1 MTMGNGNS
9 IKIGVLR
16 VYFMILDA
24 QSLKQKRMVL
34 RSLKDRLMNTFNVS
48 VAEIG
53 SNDKWQLGE
62 LGLATVGNDSK
73 FVRSAM
79 EEVKNFIQSNPAI
92 RVIESDIEVI

>member
-1 MTMGNGNS
+1 MSKDGYSMN
-9 IKIGVLR
+9 IGVLR
-16 VYFMILDA
+16 IYFMILDA
-24 QSLKQKRMVL
+24 QSLKEKRMVL

-62 LGLATVGNDSK
+62 LGLATVGNDAK

-79 EEVKNFIQSNPAI
+79 QEVEKFIESNPAI
-92 RVIESDIEVI
+92 RVLESDIEII